1 MAAILKFEINKPET
15 ISLMFPDGKN
25 IVNKFNVEQVMF
37 TLTDGRIM
45 FVTPD
50 VAQRIRLLDVKP
62 GQTFLMTKWRK
73 GRANR
78 WDIWLSPETEK
89 AKAAEEAPSLEAQLK
104 DSLVLAE
111 ARKNVNAKLEAVGI
125 AATGPV
131 LVPSVPKPAKV
142 TYGAAF
148 ASFLVQSGR
157 ATHEAETVLSQDG
170 IVVRFDSRDLAAI
183 ATTMFIAAKDTGTLE
198 PGVAA

>member
-62 GQTFLMTKWRK
+62 GQT
-73 GRANR
+73 
-78 WDIWLSPETEK
+78 
-89 AKAAEEAPSLEAQLK
+89 
-104 DSLVLAE
+104 
-111 ARKNVNAKLEAVGI
+111 
-125 AATGPV
+125 
-131 LVPSVPKPAKV
+131 
-142 TYGAAF
+142 
-148 ASFLVQSGR
+148 
-157 ATHEAETVLSQDG
+157 
-170 IVVRFDSRDLAAI
+170 
-183 ATTMFIAAKDTGTLE
+183 AAKDTGTLE